1 MADKFLVAAGGNLSA
16 ANTWSNTG
24 SDQAG
29 GDGKPGAG
37 DDVILDDGSGALAVD
52 ENSAALGSLTMTG
65 YADTVT
71 LTNIID
77 VDGNAVLDGAIAD
90 GGGSLQVSGHLTL
103 TEGMTD
109 IPNAVEVVLNGTGN
123 VNTNGVSGGAIE
135 VNTAGTHTQTGNCKF
150 SSITMTAGKYDVGAY
165 GLVVPN
171 TISGTGGTFDF
182 GAGYLE
188 LAGGGLDGDGITM
201 DNASATAVGGDIESV
216 DLTGKTALLHLWGT
230 TSGGN
235 TNVTETSPYFIGNPV
250 YVY

>member
-71 LTNIID
+71 LANIID

-109 IPNAVEVVLNGTGN
+109 IAGAIEVVLNGTGN

-150 SSITMTAGKYDVGAY
+150 YSITMTAGKYDMGAY
-165 GLVVPN
+165 GLKVA
-171 TISGTGGTFDF
+171 TDISGAGGTFDC
-182 GAGYLE
+182 GSGYLE
-188 LAGGGLDGDGITM
+188 VSILNGANITA
-201 DNASATAVGGDIESV
+201 DNASATAVGGDITNF

-235 TNVTETSPYFIGNPV
+235 TNVTELSPDFIGNPV